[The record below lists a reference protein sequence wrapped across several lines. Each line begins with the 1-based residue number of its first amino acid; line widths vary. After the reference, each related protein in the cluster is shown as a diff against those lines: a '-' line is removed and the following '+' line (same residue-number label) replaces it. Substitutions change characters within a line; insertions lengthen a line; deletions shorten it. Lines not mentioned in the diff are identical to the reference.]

1 MMQAAAL
8 IALSLFICGA
18 AAYAQSA
25 SQTDGLDACFRQSRV
40 ADGICEQQMDAGLRW
55 DCFKKTRDAELECL
69 THIPGGQ
76 PIVSAPPSQTI
87 PSSRSTAASSAS
99 SNHPHKNTGSIERS
113 LPRDLHSTDSPLNAH
128 AAAPGAPEITAT
140 GGEPTL
146 RAQPGTQTMEPSAN
160 RWIVSE
166 TTSPI
171 DYSPLVT
178 AVLEPIRYED
188 NGPVNLAVRCREKH
202 IELTLQFS
210 GNSTWRNEPQI
221 YFQTEDQ
228 SATQLDVSWSADG
241 KIATVKN
248 DPVSLLQPVP
258 DGSAL
263 KISAS
268 EHAPQAT
275 TFQLVGLNGIK
286 RKVGAACNWAPQQA
300 EASTKRRPRRAHG
313 RR

>member
-1 MMQAAAL
+1 
-8 IALSLFICGA
+8 
-18 AAYAQSA
+18 
-25 SQTDGLDACFRQSRV
+25 
-40 ADGICEQQMDAGLRW
+40 
-55 DCFKKTRDAELECL
+55 
-69 THIPGGQ
+69 
-76 PIVSAPPSQTI
+76 
-87 PSSRSTAASSAS
+87 
-99 SNHPHKNTGSIERS
+99 
-113 LPRDLHSTDSPLNAH
+113 
-128 AAAPGAPEITAT
+128 
-140 GGEPTL
+140 
-146 RAQPGTQTMEPSAN
+146 MEPSAN

-228 SATQLDVSWSADG
+228 PPAQLDVSWSADG

-275 TFQLVGLNGIK
+275 TFQLAGLNGIK